1 MTAPDATREAAL
13 RKRDTLDAHEL
24 AEVWALV
31 DALRFERDSER
42 GRAVLMHAALRNVLA
57 LARSDVR
64 RVAPHL
70 ADRLVRFCREGLGAS
85 ILRGAP

>member
-1 MTAPDATREAAL
+1 MTDATREAAL
-13 RKRDTLDAHEL
+13 RRRPALDANEA

-31 DALRFERDSER
+31 DALRLERDSER
-42 GRAVLMHAALRNVLA
+42 TRAVLMHQALRNVLA

-85 ILRGAP
+85 TMRGTP